1 MSGHAGIGKSRL
13 VEFLAE
19 TAAGSRGSRLECICT
34 EMLKPVA
41 FAPLIGLLER
51 FANIRQADS
60 SETRLSKLDSAFRE
74 LSPAFRG
81 VRSLPRLDD
90 VDSASWQAARSRNWS
105 PRSSGTRIFD
115 NLLKVLT
122 LAASIRPSVFWIEDV
137 QWADHSTQE
146 FCRRLEAHGPIPGL
160 LVVATMRTGVRGVR
174 CQAAVVR

>member
-81 VRSLPRLDD
+81 VHSVPRLDD
-90 VDSASWQAARSRNWS
+90 VDCRVRASREIEELEPEVVR
-105 PRSSGTRIFD
+105 TRIFD

-122 LAASIRPSVFWIEDV
+122 LAASIRPSVLWIEDV

-160 LVVATMRTGVRGVR
+160 IVVATMRTVYEQSDV
-174 CQAAVVR
+174 QVAVVR